1 MGIRGELYSAKFAS
15 EGRTYFFNVKQNRV
29 GDVFLSIVESKPTE
43 GESFDRRAIVIFGD
57 QMEGFLDAFRIALKY
72 MDKTG
77 NKVSATTAYDDEGD
91 AVTEKPRSDNDF
103 KPREGGFKP
112 REGGFKPREG
122 GFKPREGGFKP
133 REGGF
138 KPREGGFKPR
148 EGGFKPREG
157 GFKPRE
163 GGFKPREGGFR
174 RDEDRAASRSYTP
187 GDHKGGQDRH
197 DRFAGKGPRDK
208 TPPRTGKTIVVR
220 RKKKEEGSL

>member
-112 REGGFKPREG
+112 REGGF
-122 GFKPREGGFKP
+122 
-133 REGGF
+133 
-138 KPREGGFKPR
+138 
-148 EGGFKPREG
+148 
-157 GFKPRE
+157 
-163 GGFKPREGGFR
+163 R

>member
-138 KPREGGFKPR
+138 
-148 EGGFKPREG
+148 
-157 GFKPRE
+157 
-163 GGFKPREGGFR
+163 R

>member
-1 MGIRGELYSAKFAS
+1 RGELYSAKFAS

-148 EGGFKPREG
+148 EGGF
-157 GFKPRE
+157 
-163 GGFKPREGGFR
+163 R